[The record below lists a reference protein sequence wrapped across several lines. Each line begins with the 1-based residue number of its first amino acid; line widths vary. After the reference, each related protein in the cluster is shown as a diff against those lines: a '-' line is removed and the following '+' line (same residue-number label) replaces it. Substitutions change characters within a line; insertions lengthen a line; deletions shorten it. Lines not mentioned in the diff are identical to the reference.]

1 VLFNLVGNSIKF
13 TRHGFIEVKANL
25 EHIDD
30 QNASIIISVKD
41 SGIGISSEFLEDIFQ
56 PFRQIDN
63 SSSRNYDGLGLGLP
77 ISQSILKMMNSQLI
91 MKSEQGVGTEASFQL
106 CLETSSNV
114 QSDQMS
120 IKSNG
125 LEMNLV
131 TTQLESIV
139 GKRVLVAEDNPI
151 NVEVIKN
158 YLEFLKMDVHCVQDG
173 YHCLEELERNSY
185 DIVLMDIQMPN
196 LDGVHTTIQI
206 RLVERFKELPIIGL
220 SAAIAQE
227 DRENSLRSG
236 MNDYLVKPFELE
248 DLAQMIFKYIN
259 HKN

>member
-1 VLFNLVGNSIKF
+1 MSLKS
-13 TRHGFIEVKANL
+13 
-25 EHIDD
+25 
-30 QNASIIISVKD
+30 
-41 SGIGISSEFLEDIFQ
+41 
-56 PFRQIDN
+56 
-63 SSSRNYDGLGLGLP
+63 YGLG
-77 ISQSILKMMNSQLI
+77 
-91 MKSEQGVGTEASFQL
+91 
-106 CLETSSNV
+106 
-114 QSDQMS
+114 
-120 IKSNG
+120 
-125 LEMNLV
+125 MNLV

-151 NVEVIKN
+151 NIGVIKN

-173 YHCLEELERNSY
+173 HQCLEELERNSY

-206 RLVERFKELPIIGL
+206 RLMERFKELPIIGL

>member
-1 VLFNLVGNSIKF
+1 
-13 TRHGFIEVKANL
+13 
-25 EHIDD
+25 
-30 QNASIIISVKD
+30 
-41 SGIGISSEFLEDIFQ
+41 
-56 PFRQIDN
+56 
-63 SSSRNYDGLGLGLP
+63 
-77 ISQSILKMMNSQLI
+77 
-91 MKSEQGVGTEASFQL
+91 
-106 CLETSSNV
+106 
-114 QSDQMS
+114 
-120 IKSNG
+120 
-125 LEMNLV
+125 MNLV

-206 RLVERFKELPIIGL
+206 RLMEGFKELPIIGL